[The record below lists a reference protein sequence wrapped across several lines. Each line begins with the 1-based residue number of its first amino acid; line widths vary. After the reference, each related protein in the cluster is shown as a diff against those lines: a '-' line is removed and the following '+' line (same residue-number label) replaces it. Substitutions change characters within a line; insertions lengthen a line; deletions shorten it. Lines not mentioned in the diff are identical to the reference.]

1 MLSHVR
7 NGKERMPSTTIS
19 KIGELVTIDVEKV
32 EVANLFFF
40 CLSFYLQPFSSNHS
54 SPSTPSQGL
63 GEQNCGSRKKWTC
76 GKIPSDLGK

>member
-40 CLSFYLQPFSSNHS
+40 FVSVFTRSHSPLITQVPQPQARVLGNKIVAVWK
-54 SPSTPSQGL
+54 SPQ
-63 GEQNCGSRKKWTC
+63 
-76 GKIPSDLGK
+76 